1 MPEEPGA
8 AEAAGKP
15 RPGARCEPLGPG
27 DSCRY
32 WGSGA
37 GIRGA
42 SPSRA
47 RGCGVGG
54 GAGWAFEEG
63 RGRLRVS
70 PCK

>member
-32 WGSGA
+32 RGSGA

-47 RGCGVGG
+47 EPSPGLRGRRGRGVG
-54 GAGWAFEEG
+54 
-63 RGRLRVS
+63 V
-70 PCK
+70 